1 MLKIVET
8 RSSSNKNAEQTSN
21 IYLSKEDIEKI
32 KASVI
37 TNVINVLLE
46 LIEEIISLVVEK
58 SQILTNT
65 NLEKVIENYR
75 QITPKSNNTSDDVN
89 DFFFFFRNKDKWRQE
104 LRKHKYC
111 YYNFFRCDQLI
122 LLYNEYLEG
131 ELIHISP
138 KFRNDDICTMN

>member
-8 RSSSNKNAEQTSN
+8 RSSSNNNAEQTSN

-37 TNVINVLLE
+37 TNVMNVLLE
-46 LIEEIISLVVEK
+46 LIEEIISLIVEK

-89 DFFFFFRNKDKWRQE
+89 DFFFFFATKINGVKSCENINIVITSLFDVI
-104 LRKHKYC
+104 
-111 YYNFFRCDQLI
+111 N
-122 LLYNEYLEG
+122 
-131 ELIHISP
+131 
-138 KFRNDDICTMN
+138 

>member
-37 TNVINVLLE
+37 TNVMNVLLE
-46 LIEEIISLVVEK
+46 LIEEIISLIVEK

-89 DFFFFFRNKDKWRQE
+89 DFFFFATKINGVKSCENINIVITSLFDVIN
-104 LRKHKYC
+104 
-111 YYNFFRCDQLI
+111 
-122 LLYNEYLEG
+122 
-131 ELIHISP
+131 
-138 KFRNDDICTMN
+138 

>member
-8 RSSSNKNAEQTSN
+8 RSSSNNNAEQTSN

-37 TNVINVLLE
+37 TNVMNVLLE
-46 LIEEIISLVVEK
+46 LIEEIISLIVEK

-89 DFFFFFRNKDKWRQE
+89 DFFFFRNKDKWRQE

-111 YYNFFRCDQLI
+111 YYKFVRWDQLI

-131 ELIHISP
+131 ELIYISP

>member
-46 LIEEIISLVVEK
+46 IIEEIIPLIVEK

-65 NLEKVIENYR
+65 KLEKVIENYR
-75 QITPKSNNTSDDVN
+75 QIIQKSNNTSDDLMIFSFATKINGVN
-89 DFFFFFRNKDKWRQE
+89 SYENINIVITSLFDVIN
-104 LRKHKYC
+104 
-111 YYNFFRCDQLI
+111 
-122 LLYNEYLEG
+122 
-131 ELIHISP
+131 
-138 KFRNDDICTMN
+138 